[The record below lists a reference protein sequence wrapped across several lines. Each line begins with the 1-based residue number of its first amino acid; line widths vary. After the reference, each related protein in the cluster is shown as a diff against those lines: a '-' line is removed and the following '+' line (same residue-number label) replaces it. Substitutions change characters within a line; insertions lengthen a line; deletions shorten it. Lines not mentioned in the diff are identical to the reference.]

1 MSISLRDGG
10 YGYSSIYLFNAAG
23 GSIVSDGVNNY
34 GHYYGGSARIARFEI
49 PASGTYYVG
58 LYCDTAGSY
67 DLKVERSSSVDLE
80 YDRYFANDYSNS
92 GNALAFT
99 ASGTTRMAKAAATL
113 DYSYYY
119 GVDIDHFS
127 LGTVNAGNTVE
138 ASAGLLAGSTLT
150 GAKLSLVS
158 ATDGTVAEDAD
169 GDPSDAHLAVT
180 VPADGIW
187 SIRAEATG
195 GHGTLARYLL
205 SASLRD
211 DGAPKVASL
220 SGLPAD
226 GAATNVPPTGFSL
239 TFSEDLDPATVKVNP
254 PVIERD
260 GRYYTLTPTQM
271 SWTDAEAWAAAH
283 GGHLASIADA
293 TQALR
298 HGALRASGPWIGAS
312 YGRPWGPG
320 SGPRVRQSPTRTG
333 RRAIRYPWDP

>member
-1 MSISLRDGG
+1 M
-10 YGYSSIYLFNAAG
+10 
-23 GSIVSDGVNNY
+23 SDGVNNY

-158 ATDGTVAEDAD
+158 ATDGTVAETPTATPPTRTWPSRSPQTVSGHPRR
-169 GDPSDAHLAVT
+169 GD
-180 VPADGIW
+180 
-187 SIRAEATG
+187 G

-226 GAATNVPPTGFSL
+226 GAATNVPPTGFWL

-254 PVIERD
+254 P
-260 GRYYTLTPTQM
+260 
-271 SWTDAEAWAAAH
+271 
-283 GGHLASIADA
+283 
-293 TQALR
+293 
-298 HGALRASGPWIGAS
+298 
-312 YGRPWGPG
+312 
-320 SGPRVRQSPTRTG
+320 
-333 RRAIRYPWDP
+333 